1 MQFTF
6 PSFINQTEQDD
17 SRLLYNSVKIA
28 LQTHLG
34 EIWYNS
40 SFGTKIR
47 DYVKDGIDALVI
59 TDIQQDIEDNLVNH
73 FQNDIHVDYVEA
85 WQDADTIKVNL
96 AYTELRTGKHN
107 TVKTEEKFANSDT
120 SLY

>member
-17 SRLLYNSVKIA
+17 SRLLYNSIKIA

-34 EIWYNS
+34 EIWYDS
-40 SFGTKIR
+40 TFGTKIR
-47 DYVKDGIDALVI
+47 DYVKDGIDALVVS
-59 TDIQQDIEDNLVNH
+59 DIQQDIEENLNNH
-73 FQNDIHVDYVEA
+73 FQNEIHVDYVEA
-85 WQDADTIKVNL
+85 WQEADIIKVNL
-96 AYTELRTGKHN
+96 SYTELRSGKHN
-107 TVKTEEKFANSDT
+107 TVKTEERFANTDT